1 MREGVE
7 NMTIDKA
14 YMIFINDKKVSCSD
28 ETVAYYSYNVGKFI
42 DYLVEQKKRAPGDID
57 VTEVDRDLLNGF
69 ILKLR
74 SANRYAGHPS
84 VSSDRRIKNTSIN
97 TYLRAVKIFM
107 GWCFRE
113 DFIDRDVFRSVR
125 FPKQD
130 AETIVPLYQDEAAAV
145 DAMFDRK
152 TEAGLRDLCIIH
164 LMLDAGCRRGEVV
177 GLRFRDLFFDKN
189 ILYVYGKGGK
199 YRIVPLCPA
208 LKGMLYRYCVLYRS
222 YPSDGCDPE
231 QSVFLNLDGRS
242 AISKS
247 TINQLF
253 RRIRER
259 TGIERLHPHL
269 LRHTFATS
277 YVMGGGNLEFL
288 RMIMGH
294 SDYNVTRRYLHLANQ
309 CGMMGAGIYQLD
321 PVFFKNAY

>member
-1 MREGVE
+1 
-7 NMTIDKA
+7 MTIDKA

-42 DYLVEQKKRAPGDID
+42 DYLAEQKRRPAGEID
-57 VTEVDRDLLNGF
+57 VMEVDRDLLNGF

-84 VSSDRRIKNTSIN
+84 ISSDRRIKNTSIN

-113 DFIDRDVFRSVR
+113 EFIDRDVFRSVR
-125 FPKQD
+125 LPKQD
-130 AETIVPLYQDEAAAV
+130 AETIIPLYQEEAEKI
-145 DAMFDRK
+145 DSMFDRK
-152 TEAGLRDLCIIH
+152 TEAGLRDLCIVH

-177 GLRFRDLFFDKN
+177 GLRFCDLLFEKN
-189 ILYVYGKGGK
+189 ILYLYGKGGK
-199 YRIVPLCPA
+199 YRIVPLCPS
-208 LKGMLYRYCVLYRS
+208 LKNMLYRYCVLFRPFLS
-222 YPSDGCDPE
+222 PECLPE
-231 QSVFLNLDGRS
+231 QNVFLNLAGRD

-253 RRIRER
+253 RRIREK

-294 SDYNVTRRYLHLANQ
+294 SDYNITRRYLHLANQ
-309 CGMMGAGIYQLD
+309 YGMMGAGIYQLD
-321 PVFFKNAY
+321 PVFFRSAY